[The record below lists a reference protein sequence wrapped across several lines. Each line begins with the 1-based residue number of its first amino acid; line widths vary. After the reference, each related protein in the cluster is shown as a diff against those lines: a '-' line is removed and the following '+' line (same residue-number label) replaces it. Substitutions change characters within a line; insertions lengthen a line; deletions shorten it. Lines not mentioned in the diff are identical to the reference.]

1 MNKRGRGQLT
11 TKGHTGAPEN
21 EQVLGNRFVGF
32 LRDIRNR
39 LLELVRGCTQVTVLL
54 CGHLQIAVG
63 PAVSWN
69 PGQSGKAEWERVFCV
84 SEDDYPTPP
93 QSSTHR

>member
-32 LRDIRNR
+32 LRDLRNR
-39 LLELVRGCTQVTVLL
+39 LLELVKGLHTNDSPFVWTSANRCR
-54 CGHLQIAVG
+54 A
-63 PAVSWN
+63 
-69 PGQSGKAEWERVFCV
+69 
-84 SEDDYPTPP
+84 
-93 QSSTHR
+93 SSQLESRSVRES